1 MRTGAYAFS
10 ALTALQPTLPVK
22 LLFLCT
28 HNRCRSILAEAIA
41 TEIGGDLIQAA
52 SAGSEPAGEVHSL
65 TLRSLQRHGIPAQ
78 GLRSKALDE
87 LEEFRPDFVITVCDK
102 AAAEPC
108 PLWLGKTRPFHW
120 SLSDPSAQ
128 TTDEAERDR
137 AFDQIIA
144 TLTARL
150 RWLKAGIEQGLNHQG
165 LVMLISALAET
176 KPQPAVAQPMAAQ
189 AVAQPVNAP
198 L

>member
-1 MRTGAYAFS
+1 MRTGTYAFT

-41 TEIGGDLIQAA
+41 TEVGGELLQAA

-65 TLRSLQRHGIPAQ
+65 TLRSLERHGIPAQ
-78 GLRSKALDE
+78 GLRSKAVKD
-87 LEEFRPDFVITVCDK
+87 LENFDPDFVITVCDK

-128 TTDEAERDR
+128 ASDEAEREK
-137 AFDQIIA
+137 AFDQTIA

-150 RWLKAGIEQGLNHQG
+150 RWLRAGVEQGLNHQG

-176 KPQPAVAQPMAAQ
+176 KPQPAETQQ
-189 AVAQPVNAP
+189 
-198 L
+198 

>member
-1 MRTGAYAFS
+1 MRNEAY
-10 ALTALQPTLPVK
+10 ALTALQQKPPLK

-41 TEIGGDLIQAA
+41 TEVGGDLFQAA

-65 TLRSLQRHGIPAQ
+65 TLRSLERHGIPAQ
-78 GLRSKALDE
+78 GLRSKALGD
-87 LEEFRPDFVITVCDK
+87 LKEFIPDFVITVCDK

-108 PLWLGKTRPFHW
+108 PLWLGKTRPFNW

-128 TTDEAERDR
+128 ASGEEEREK
-137 AFDQIIA
+137 AFDEIIA
-144 TLTARL
+144 TLTTRL
-150 RWLKAGIEQGLNHQG
+150 RWLRAGVEQGLNHQG

-176 KPQPAVAQPMAAQ
+176 RPQPA
-189 AVAQPVNAP
+189 AVQQ
-198 L
+198 